1 MNSPT
6 TRKNL
11 LLPDITRWPDSEPV
25 IELENVTKRYDG
37 ETIIDGLNLKIGTGK
52 TTVIVGESGSG
63 KSVLL
68 RMMNGLVIPDSGK
81 VRLFGE
87 DLARSSETARTELRK
102 RCTMVF
108 QSYALIDSMD
118 VFANIAFPLR
128 ENTRMKA
135 PEIAKLVDDLLE
147 MLELPHAR
155 HRMPSELSGGMKK
168 RVSLARAVITNP
180 EVVLFDEPTTG
191 LDPVMIE
198 FVDNLIIR
206 TQREYKITSVIISHD
221 MASNQRLADQMA
233 MLSGGKIITEGT
245 FDEVASSDL
254 PAVKAF
260 MANISTERLTRGE
273 AAHTDEAPEVE
284 RIEGLPDASSVSEDI
299 STVDVVPDLEGG
311 PIVPVPRSIGG
322 EPVVVVEGL
331 HKSFGTN
338 KVLKGI
344 TLEFPKQKISVVIG
358 GSGSGK
364 SVLIKHIIGLFQPTA
379 GTVDV
384 FGQRLNGLSGQE
396 MQKVQARIGLLFQSA
411 ALFDSMTV
419 RDNIGFPLAER
430 LRWKK
435 KAVKERVEEVAEQ
448 LKVKDILDRYPA
460 AVSNGERKRV
470 GLARAIVTKPEIMIY
485 DEPTTG
491 QDPIMMKRVD
501 DMIVEAAE
509 TFNITSIVISHDMP
523 STFRIADQ
531 ISMIYKGH
539 LVAVG
544 TPEALQ
550 DHPDPR
556 VQEFIFAG
564 SDRPEE

>member
-1 MNSPT
+1 MNTPSA
-6 TRKNL
+6 RKNL
-11 LLPDITRWPDSEPV
+11 LLPDVSRWPDDQPV
-25 IELENVTKRYDG
+25 IELEGVTKRYG
-37 ETIIDGLNLKIGTGK
+37 GVPIIDGLDLKIQTGK

-68 RMMNGLVIPDSGK
+68 RLMNGLTLPDSGK

-87 DLARSSETARTELRK
+87 DLAKASESTRMALRK

-118 VFANIAFPLR
+118 VFTNIAFPLR
-128 ENTRMKA
+128 ENTRMKL

-155 HRMPSELSGGMKK
+155 HMMPNELSGGMKK

-221 MASNQRLADQMA
+221 MASNRRLSDHMA
-233 MLSGGKIITEGT
+233 MLSGGKIIKEGT
-245 FDEVASSDL
+245 FDEVAHSDD
-254 PAVKAF
+254 PTVQAF
-260 MANISTERLTRGE
+260 MANISTERLTKEEDE
-273 AAHTDEAPEVE
+273 AAEPEAEIAGSAEAEPTVPE
-284 RIEGLPDASSVSEDI
+284 
-299 STVDVVPDLEGG
+299 EGG
-311 PIVPVPRSIGG
+311 AMIQPPRSIGG

-331 HKSFGTN
+331 HKSFGKN

-344 TLEFPKQKISVVIG
+344 TLEIPKQKITVVIG

-379 GTVDV
+379 GSVEV
-384 FGQRLNGLSGQE
+384 FGQKLKGVKGSE
-396 MQKVQARIGLLFQSA
+396 MQSIQARIGLLFQGA

-419 RDNIGFPLAER
+419 RQNIAFPLVER
-430 LRWKK
+430 LGLKK
-435 KAVKERVEEVAEQ
+435 KEAKARVEEVAEQ
-448 LKVKDILDRYPA
+448 LKVKDILDRFPA

-509 TFNITSIVISHDMP
+509 TFDITSIVISHDMP

-531 ISMIYKGH
+531 IAMIYKGH

-544 TPEALQ
+544 SPTDLQ
-550 DHPDPR
+550 AHPDPR

-564 SDRPEE
+564 SS